1 MEKPVSDIH
10 RTLYRYEGTV
20 YSCLFDLFVPIVARC
35 ETEDYVQRV
44 WGFSESTE

>member
-1 MEKPVSDIH
+1 MEKTVSYIH
-10 RTLYRYEGTV
+10 SILYGDEGTV
-20 YSCLFDLFVPIVARC
+20 YSRLFDAFVPIVARC